1 MEWNKSKVIEST
13 LEEVLHA
20 CNVLDMDFEM
30 GPFDDDLTGVTV
42 TPPVRMTAE
51 GRAYWAK
58 ALGARVVTDYSGA
71 GEKGLSAE
79 IGIAD
84 GPADVDA
91 LQLLEA
97 LNGFCTKEN
106 YGRWFEGD
114 DARLI

>member
-1 MEWNKSKVIEST
+1 MEWDKSKEIEST

-42 TPPVRMTAE
+42 TPPVRMTPE
-51 GRAYWAK
+51 GRAYWK
-58 ALGARVVTDYSGA
+58 NALEARVVTDYTLA

-79 IGIAD
+79 VGIAD
-84 GPADVDA
+84 GPADGDA

-106 YGRWFEGD
+106 YGRWFEGEG
-114 DARLI
+114 AELI

>member
-1 MEWNKSKVIEST
+1 MEKNANNVIEST

-42 TPPVRMTAE
+42 TPPVRMTPE
-51 GRAYWAK
+51 GRAYWK
-58 ALGARVVTDYSGA
+58 NALEARVVTDYTLT

-79 IGIAD
+79 VGIAD
-84 GPADVDA
+84 GPADGDA
-91 LQLLEA
+91 TQLLEV

-106 YGRWFEGD
+106 YGRWFEGEG
-114 DARLI
+114 AELI